1 MRNLDKDTKYLDNI
15 KIAYDKAKDPAVK
28 VMWLKKW
35 YAMVEKI
42 AQKLN

>member
-28 VMWLKKW
+28 VMRLKVISGGK
-35 YAMVEKI
+35 KFF
-42 AQKLN
+42 